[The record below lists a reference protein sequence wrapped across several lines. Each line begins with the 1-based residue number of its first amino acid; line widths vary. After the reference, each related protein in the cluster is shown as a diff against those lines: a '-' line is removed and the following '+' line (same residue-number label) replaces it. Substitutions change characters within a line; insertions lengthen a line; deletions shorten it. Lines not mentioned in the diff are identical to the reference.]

1 MLEQLTSIFSGFDA
15 AILDV
20 LWTALLLGI
29 VFTLLSALFTPCNP
43 GVSWWRKPD
52 LVTDLLYFF
61 IIPLFG
67 RFAIIFFALVAM
79 GLLSGLGVAKPEDI
93 IGVNRGPLAALPFWQ
108 QIVLYLILSDLMMYW
123 SHRAFHTARL
133 WRYHAV
139 HHSPEHLDWLSGR
152 RFHPID
158 FALHAA
164 FPDFVLLMLGVSPE
178 VLLLLAP
185 FTVWHSALV
194 HANLNWTFGPLRY
207 LIASPVFHRWHHT
220 SMQRG
225 GMKNFTAT
233 FPVIDLIFG
242 TYYLPKGALPD
253 AYGIGEPEF
262 PRSFGRQLLY
272 PFVTPKSVAAVENDG
287 GAGVPEMPPIVG
299 SGGR

>member
-1 MLEQLTSIFSGFDA
+1 MLEQFLHLFTGFDQA
-15 AILDV
+15 LLDV
-20 LWTALLLGI
+20 MLTALALGI

-43 GVSWWRKPD
+43 GVPWWRKPD
-52 LVTDLLYFF
+52 LATDLLYFF

-67 RFAIIFFALVAM
+67 RFALIFFALVAL
-79 GLLSGLGVAKPEDI
+79 GLLSGIGVARPEDL

-108 QIVLYLILSDLMMYW
+108 QVVLYLILSDLLMYW

-158 FALHAA
+158 FALHSAL
-164 FPDFVLLMLGVSPE
+164 PDFILLTLGIAPE
-178 VLLLLAP
+178 VLFLLAP
-185 FTVWHSALV
+185 VNVWHSALV
-194 HANLNWTFGPLRY
+194 HANLNWTFGPFKY

-220 SMQRG
+220 AMERG
-225 GMKNFTAT
+225 GLKNFAAT
-233 FPVIDLIFG
+233 FPVLDVIFG

-253 AYGIGEPEF
+253 AYGTGEPEF
-262 PRSFGRQLLY
+262 PRSFGAQLLY
-272 PFVTPKSVAAVENDG
+272 PFVAGKAGAGENDG
-287 GAGVPEMPPIVG
+287 SGVREMPPVVG
-299 SGGR
+299 SGGG